1 MPARRV
7 CIRRSEWETAS
18 RKCYVLAA
26 FLPLP
31 VIFMLLLQ
39 HTMHTVVL
47 TGNKDHLSEAAF
59 LEAVKNS
66 QGIIYKLVGLYANDA
81 EERKDL
87 YQEVLLQAWKSWPGF
102 RGDSK
107 FSTWLYR
114 ISLNTIL
121 TQKRKPLRI
130 AYMES
135 LETVDFGSSEQSVK
149 KEETERLRKAIRSL
163 PETDRALVSM
173 HLDGYENPEI
183 AAVLGISV
191 NHVAVKLHR
200 CKQQLANLLKQ

>member
-1 MPARRV
+1 M
-7 CIRRSEWETAS
+7 
-18 RKCYVLAA
+18 
-26 FLPLP
+26 
-31 VIFMLLLQ
+31 
-39 HTMHTVVL
+39 
-47 TGNKDHLSEAAF
+47 SEAQF

-66 QGIIYKLVGLYANDA
+66 QGIIYKLVGLYANDT

-87 YQEVLLQAWKSWPGF
+87 YQEILLQAWRSWSSF

-121 TQKRKPLRI
+121 TQKRKSSRI
-130 AYMES
+130 DYMES
-135 LETVDFGSSEQSVK
+135 LEEVDRGTNDVSQK
-149 KEETERLRKAIRSL
+149 REEVERLRKAIRTLS
-163 PETDRALVSM
+163 ETDRALISM
-173 HLDGYENPEI
+173 HLDGYENAEI
-183 AAVLGISV
+183 AEVLGITV